1 MNNISN
7 NNQDIQNNI
16 QAKISFKK
24 DMKTLRMNLPGID
37 KNSEGY
43 EYNYRSLD
51 KILEEIDS
59 VIENHSLELDFE
71 QYPISKYVDGRK
83 EHVIRTTFYS
93 TSTGYEFSFDTL
105 MLTEN
110 LQCNNENKSKGVNTL
125 PQLYGAAIAYFRRCA
140 LVGYLNIETDE
151 FDDFTVYIQY
161 KREDTGFWADLGTLD
176 IRKEEYAIVV
186 YLNTAWHTAKLFSLE
201 ESKINNFVNSM
212 IRGGVFKANYYGSQ
226 EGEFYE
232 NINIETKIKTIN
244 DSQFI
249 IFLGMD
255 YTYAILLKEF
265 KGNLK
270 RIWNKR

>member
-59 VIENHSLELDFE
+59 VIEKHSLELDFE

-176 IRKEEYAIVV
+176 IRKEEYAIVA

>member
-24 DMKTLRMNLPGID
+24 DMKTLSMNLPGID

-59 VIENHSLELDFE
+59 VIEKHSLELDFE

-176 IRKEEYAIVV
+176 IRKEEYAIVA